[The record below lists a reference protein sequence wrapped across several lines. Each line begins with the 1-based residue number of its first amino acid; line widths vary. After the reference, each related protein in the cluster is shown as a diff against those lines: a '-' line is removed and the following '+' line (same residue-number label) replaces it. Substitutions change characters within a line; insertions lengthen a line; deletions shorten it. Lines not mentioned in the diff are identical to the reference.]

1 MTQASKQ
8 HSSASRFF
16 LSNQS
21 WRHLS
26 KQGTF
31 TGLLNINISC
41 GVSLWLCSSPL
52 AIFAHLCTSSLAL
65 LVPNSDR
72 CPSRISNSLSTSPSQ
87 QVENV
92 LPSVWRK
99 MINAIQEALPLV
111 KTLALA
117 DAWAGSW
124 AAEACGG
131 AAEAL
136 QKASWKR
143 FWTKT
148 SDFTTYPLAISL
160 LFCHQMPSVI
170 SSDAQHQL
178 STKAQLNNVLWGL
191 NCSRLFSQLLMAEL
205 RMPTSGWKSTCI
217 ISSSWANDRGQ
228 QKPLPDAI
236 TTVP

>member
-1 MTQASKQ
+1 MTQDSKQ
-8 HSSASRFF
+8 HSSTSRFF

-111 KTLALA
+111 KTLALTLGLGA
-117 DAWAGSW
+117 ELLKPSRKPPESGS
-124 AAEACGG
+124 EPRP
-131 AAEAL
+131 L
-136 QKASWKR
+136 
-143 FWTKT
+143 T
-148 SDFTTYPLAISL
+148 SRLILWPSPFCFAIR
-160 LFCHQMPSVI
+160 CHQ
-170 SSDAQHQL
+170 
-178 STKAQLNNVLWGL
+178 
-191 NCSRLFSQLLMAEL
+191 
-205 RMPTSGWKSTCI
+205 
-217 ISSSWANDRGQ
+217 
-228 QKPLPDAI
+228 
-236 TTVP
+236 